1 MKKME
6 KVIYI
11 IRMMAEAIRDFRQ
24 EISKVAEQCG
34 YKHTC
39 LYNYE
44 DIDDDTYQPNAFI
57 TLFDKDNKRIS
68 GNWVPNESCCYDFKS
83 SRVDFECWKE
93 GVSILHYL
101 WGNEDSASKVRFV
114 EISDRHFI
122 VHNTRKPYNICKEF
136 GIRYDLFSKKKSK
149 YVKSFSYPY
158 DVTEDEDS
166 IWR

>member
-34 YKHTC
+34 YKYTC

-68 GNWVPNESCCYDFKS
+68 GNWVSNESFCYDFKS
-83 SRVDFECWKE
+83 SRADFECWKE
-93 GVSILHYL
+93 RVSILHYL

-122 VHNTRKPYNICKEF
+122 VHNMRKPYTICKEV

-158 DVTEDEDS
+158 
-166 IWR
+166 

>member
-34 YKHTC
+34 YEHTC

-68 GNWVPNESCCYDFKS
+68 GNWVSNESFCYDSKS
-83 SRVDFECWKE
+83 SRADFECWKE

-122 VHNTRKPYNICKEF
+122 VHNTYTICKEV
-136 GIRYDLFSKKKSK
+136 GIRYDLFGKKKSK
-149 YVKSFSYPY
+149 YVKSFSYP
-158 DVTEDEDS
+158 S
-166 IWR
+166 

>member
-24 EISKVAEQCG
+24 EISKVAEEQCG
-34 YKHTC
+34 YEHTC

-44 DIDDDTYQPNAFI
+44 DIDDDTFI

-68 GNWVPNESCCYDFKS
+68 GNWVSNESFCYAFKS
-83 SRVDFECWKE
+83 SRADFECWKE

-122 VHNTRKPYNICKEF
+122 VHNTRRKPYTICKEV
-136 GIRYDLFSKKKSK
+136 GIRYDLFGKKKSK

-158 DVTEDEDS
+158 
-166 IWR
+166 